1 MRRSDR
7 FWAGLWADLIIEQV
21 MMRSLKTRGG
31 ITRGGGMSDSVRLVW
46 VGSMHRRVGIHEA
59 MTTLTNMKRNTSEQH
74 VESTMSRR
82 RYMKLMEKIMSWFDI
97 HNPFDQTMEASRS
110 LSTGLTA
117 SNDDKINCDD
127 AENVGIQI
135 QKKLDGVC
143 FEEISMKRNDQIRSL
158 ASLQDDVMVTNEKV
172 QINPLMLFGRLTT
185 LAQRQEDIKAQF
197 NYELTA

>member
-1 MRRSDR
+1 
-7 FWAGLWADLIIEQV
+7 
-21 MMRSLKTRGG
+21 
-31 ITRGGGMSDSVRLVW
+31 
-46 VGSMHRRVGIHEA
+46 MHRRAGIHKA

-74 VESTMSRR
+74 IKLTMSRR

-97 HNPFDQTMEASRS
+97 HNPFDPAMEALRS

-127 AENVGIQI
+127 TENVGIQI

-158 ASLQDDVMVTNEKV
+158 ASLQDDVW
-172 QINPLMLFGRLTT
+172 
-185 LAQRQEDIKAQF
+185 
-197 NYELTA
+197 